1 MIYIIQWAPKLARC
15 ICLGLRSTKR
25 QNQNSLESKIDKDTT
40 TLNDSHHTVSSKIG
54 LAQFRWPL
62 ECQNQNSMESKVEGA
77 RTLNDLH
84 HTMGSKI
91 GPAHLRWPQER
102 QNQNF
107 LESKVGEDP
116 TTLNDLH
123 PSVGS
128 KIGPAICLGLRST
141 KIKTPRNPK

>member
-1 MIYIIQWAPKLARC
+1 
-15 ICLGLRSTKR
+15 
-25 QNQNSLESKIDKDTT
+25 
-40 TLNDSHHTVSSKIG
+40 
-54 LAQFRWPL
+54 
-62 ECQNQNSMESKVEGA
+62 MESKVEGA

-128 KIGPAICLGLRST
+128 KIGPVICLGLRST